1 MVSKFPFQ
9 EDCLTTDSDNFV
21 VRRFKET
28 VDSDELKWHWD
39 EETRVIHPIHR
50 TDWLFQMD
58 NELPIEIIERIIIPK
73 GSWHRLIKGTGDLS
87 IIVEKKSDI

>member
-1 MVSKFPFQ
+1 
-9 EDCLTTDSDNFV
+9 
-21 VRRFKET
+21 
-28 VDSDELKWHWD
+28 
-39 EETRVIHPIHR
+39 
-50 TDWLFQMD
+50 MD